1 MSWDFNA
8 PVAPGDVIT
17 ADVEVLSAREDKP
30 IHELATRITNQDGV
44 VVLEGTAVVWRDPE
58 VAATAPAEAVF
69 HIVVRRTP
77 GTWDALMEL
86 VERHELPL
94 ITSENRPD
102 DVAPENWCKY
112 VLARRH
118 ATGREVAGA
127 VTGALTGDGRAAMA
141 LIDELAG
148 GAGLV
153 PKVAQAARRL
163 RLQRPDLRG
172 RWGVLI
178 AGGPR
183 TAYTR
188 LNPPETPAIDE
199 LLRADATLALELYPR
214 HSAYCAAGRTAS
226 RRDQWMA
233 DFFQGGSEDFL
244 SRAAMARRP
253 APTAA
258 LALAAD
264 RRVPDHRLTPST
276 SSARPSPRPSS
287 TGCSTCGRRAPGSGG

>member
-1 MSWDFNA
+1 M
-8 PVAPGDVIT
+8 
-17 ADVEVLSAREDKP
+17 
-30 IHELATRITNQDGV
+30 
-44 VVLEGTAVVWRDPE
+44 
-58 VAATAPAEAVF
+58 F

-153 PKVAQAARRL
+153 PKVGK
-163 RLQRPDLRG
+163 RPG
-172 RWGVLI
+172 AFACNGPTCVVGGGVLV
-178 AGGPR
+178 AGGPPD
-183 TAYTR
+183 R
-188 LNPPETPAIDE
+188 LHEAQPAGGAGNR
-199 LLRADATLALELYPR
+199 RA
-214 HSAYCAAGRTAS
+214 AAGRRDPRAGALPEVFGLL
-226 RRDQWMA
+226 RRGA
-233 DFFQGGSEDFL
+233 HGI
-244 SRAAMARRP
+244 P
-253 APTAA
+253 
-258 LALAAD
+258 
-264 RRVPDHRLTPST
+264 
-276 SSARPSPRPSS
+276 ARPVDGRLLPGRIGSVSP
-287 TGCSTCGRRAPGSGG
+287 TRACDGSQAGADSCARARG